1 MITSFSLYLEAR
13 KKRDNY
19 AILYHGTAKKNL
31 RGILSHGLLTE
42 PPKKVWHDD
51 EPNVVSPSKKAYG
64 GIYLTNNLMTAM
76 LSAFT
81 AVEKL
86 GGNPNTD
93 RIIVVVKANISELV
107 FDEDHVKH
115 LSPMF
120 FNEYLVGKLYVSWKN
135 NVDTKQLE
143 FNIEK
148 YIKNT
153 SNYILNTY
161 FSGQAHP
168 DFENQ
173 LKDALKDLY
182 LSSLERVASYLDK
195 KYFYVYTHEEEGI
208 QYSVPVPS
216 QVAEQKYALSV
227 DRLARLLRNSINKE
241 YLRKGDIRVRIMRPI
256 YFFGKNKIISIVG
269 IPDYR
274 KPIELYYGKI
284 VDKFVQDYKMSIGE
298 WPGYVRKTI

>member
-1 MITSFSLYLEAR
+1 M
-13 KKRDNY
+13 
-19 AILYHGTAKKNL
+19 
-31 RGILSHGLLTE
+31 
-42 PPKKVWHDD
+42 
-51 EPNVVSPSKKAYG
+51 
-64 GIYLTNNLMTAM
+64 
-76 LSAFT
+76 
-81 AVEKL
+81 
-86 GGNPNTD
+86 
-93 RIIVVVKANISELV
+93 
-107 FDEDHVKH
+107 
-115 LSPMF
+115 
-120 FNEYLVGKLYVSWKN
+120 
-135 NVDTKQLE
+135 
-143 FNIEK
+143 
-148 YIKNT
+148 
-153 SNYILNTY
+153 
-161 FSGQAHP
+161 
-168 DFENQ
+168 
-173 LKDALKDLY
+173 KDALKDLY